1 MKYSKG
7 FNLTAGTST
16 TILTVP
22 TGYDACVTYLFI
34 SNVGGSAK
42 NVSATWHDGVDV
54 AIVTDKSLGANDF
67 LQFGGPVGAFLI
79 MREGDYMT
87 VESSSGST
95 FSVIISYDLYP
106 AAPRL
111 NI

>member
-1 MKYSKG
+1 MKHSTG
-7 FNLTAGTST
+7 FNLTAGTSN

-34 SNVGGSAK
+34 SNVGGSTK
-42 NVSATWHDGVDV
+42 TVSATWHDGVSV
-54 AIVTDKSLGANDF
+54 EFLGGKSVGSNDF

-87 VESSSGST
+87 ITPEAGSS
-95 FSVIISYDLYP
+95 FSAIISYDLYP

>member
-22 TGYDACVTYLFI
+22 AGYDACVTYLFI
-34 SNVGGSAK
+34 SNVGGSTES
-42 NVSATWHDGVDV
+42 VSATWHDGADV
-54 AIVTDKSLGANDF
+54 TIVVAKSIGSGDF
-67 LQFGGPVGAFLI
+67 LQFGGLVGAFLI
-79 MREGDYMT
+79 MREGDYIT
-87 VESSSGST
+87 VEPSAGST
-95 FSVIISYDLYP
+95 FSVIISYDMYP

-111 NI
+111 NV

>member
-1 MKYSKG
+1 MKHSTG
-7 FNLTAGTST
+7 FNLTADTAN

-22 TGYDACVTYLFI
+22 TGYDACVSYLFI
-34 SNVGGSAK
+34 SNVGGSTK
-42 NVSATWHDGVDV
+42 TVSASWHDGVTVDFLGSKGV
-54 AIVTDKSLGANDF
+54 GANDF

-87 VESSSGST
+87 ITPEAGST
-95 FSVIISYDLYP
+95 FSAIISYDLYP